1 MKQFLTAF
9 AAFLAT
15 ATTSAPAERA
25 FKLETS
31 FTDAEVV
38 FLSIEEG
45 NPVTLKLPRTF
56 PPDDMCVDCDGWQ
69 LKNDAVVYDDFE
81 IVPIVVGKRTK
92 FVLTATSSSV
102 VEGQLV
108 EFENTCNVDMGGN
121 ILETAN
127 ILVAVFPHRPE

>member
-15 ATTSAPAERA
+15 TTTSAPAETA
-25 FKLETS
+25 FKLETT
-31 FTDAEVV
+31 FTDAEVI

-56 PPDDMCVDCDGWQ
+56 PPDDMCVDCNGWQ
-69 LKNDAVVYDDFE
+69 LVNDAEVYDDFE
-81 IVPIVVGKRTK
+81 VVPIVVGKRTK
-92 FVLTATSSSV
+92 FVLTATDASV
-102 VEGQLV
+102 VVGQLV
-108 EFENTCNVDMGGN
+108 EFENTCNVDINGD

-127 ILVAVFPHRPE
+127 ILVAVFPSRPE